1 VIDELRRFPGLRWL
15 ARVIAAAALLSTSA
29 MAQDP
34 PRDSEAVVNVYNW
47 ADYIAPDT
55 VAKFEKETGIR
66 VNYDEYDSS
75 ETVEAK
81 LLAGHS
87 GYDVVMHAA
96 QYSSRLLPIGV
107 YQKLDRS
114 RLTNWSTLDPDLLE
128 LLAIFDPGNLYAAPY
143 MWGSTGFAYNVDM
156 IRERMPDAPV
166 DSGDMIFDPEIAS
179 RFADCGISFLDSPTD
194 VIPLALVYLGYEANS
209 TNPDEFL
216 QAEKMLRRIRP
227 YIRYFSSTRMISDL
241 PNKELCIAMSWS
253 GDYATARDRA
263 REAGVEIDLAYSSPR
278 EGSLLWFDGMFIPS
292 DAPHPDNAML
302 FIDFVLRPQNL
313 ADISNAISYANGSRE
328 ARKFMHREL
337 LEDPAVYPTQEIMDT
352 LQPNKA
358 LPPKQERLRTRT
370 WAHFKTGI

>member
-1 VIDELRRFPGLRWL
+1 VIDALASPACRRWL
-15 ARVIAAAALLSTSA
+15 PPCLASVVLLGTGA
-29 MAQDP
+29 VAQDA

-55 VAKFEKETGIR
+55 VARFEKETGIR

-107 YQKLDRS
+107 YQKLDRT
-114 RLTNWSTLDPDLLE
+114 RLTNWSTLDEELLE
-128 LLAIFDPGNLYAAPY
+128 LLAIFDPENQYAAPY

-156 IRERMPDAPV
+156 IRERMPDAPL
-166 DSGDMIFDPEIAS
+166 DSGAMIFDPEIAS

-194 VIPLALVYLGYEANS
+194 VIPLALVYLGFEANS
-209 TNPDEFL
+209 TNPDEFVL
-216 QAEKMLRRIRP
+216 AEKMLKRVRP

-253 GDYATARDRA
+253 GDYATSRDRA
-263 REAGVEIDLAYSSPR
+263 REAGVEINLAYSSPR

-292 DAPHPDNAML
+292 DAPHPNNAML

-313 ADISNAISYANGSRE
+313 ADISNAISYANASRD
-328 ARKFMHREL
+328 ARKYMHREL
-337 LEDPAVYPTQEIMDT
+337 LQDPAIYPTPEIMNT